1 MGTVTPTILHT
12 PTALVE
18 GAKSLSKDLAKYQK
32 PRLKLMAY
40 TTCIRAMQGANSM

>member
-18 GAKSLSKDLAKYQK
+18 GAKSLSEDLTEYQK
-32 PRLKLMAY
+32 PGLRFMAKVY
-40 TTCIRAMQGANSM
+40 GVYHVY